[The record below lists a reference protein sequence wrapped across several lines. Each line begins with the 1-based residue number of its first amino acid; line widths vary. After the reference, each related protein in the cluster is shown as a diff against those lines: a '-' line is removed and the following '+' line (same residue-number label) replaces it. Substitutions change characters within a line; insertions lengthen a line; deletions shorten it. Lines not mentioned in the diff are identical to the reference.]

1 MANWW
6 ERQMYAAKSY
16 ANRLLEQGGVFDIT
30 DELARF
36 DDDDMSA
43 TDYLSAAGS
52 ALWQTAHMPLQQLM
66 SGAQEVNRFIGADLR
81 AGQSAP
87 NWSDL
92 FTKEGRASLGE
103 PVGDLYNWGAINDY
117 FTGGL
122 DEEERQ
128 KIEAERGLPAARLG
142 YTPVSASDAYIIG
155 VDKAVNRHGKGILWT
170 PVGIPYAVGS
180 FFNPTDGVQ
189 SNGSYLPA
197 SFDMWS
203 QDAGQQVWE
212 RSQMTHQLIAGQV
225 VVESFVD
232 PMNFLAGP
240 IAAGIRGIRTATLT
254 GTRGMVAAEDVA
266 KTFDL
271 IANGAADQR
280 QMLRF
285 RQWVPGRGLWTPQR
299 MLTEM
304 AYNPN
309 QREMLQRIAET
320 KDVGTLRRWIAE
332 APGGAMA
339 EGEGADV
346 LASILSRLDKPE
358 DVAAAFYAAAYR
370 DKTAVDRVLNAL
382 EDGVGSMPAANELKS
397 MTGVGLNV
405 LEEAPFQFGDDIL
418 PEGHILRTT
427 APDFVNHAIDNA
439 VAKMGL
445 PEGTPNP
452 LREQWDALVK
462 GQQDAVYREVQN
474 HQSAMIG
481 AERMLKSDEMV
492 SEGRMLKSMPTGTR
506 GRRVLDRVERGDP
519 RASVRAGNWLTSHF
533 VPAIKINGRSTRT
546 SASVWLTSRPGLTF
560 SLHGLDAVERFD
572 DVIHY
577 VDGLTEGGFA
587 NLDMVKQLRDEFV
600 QAGAITKAPEQMR
613 ASLMNQLQTEALAT
627 IAARRG
633 ASPEAARVL
642 AEAGMSKGEKMARA
656 LNSMDEG
663 YTTTIVEDGLPLI
676 LAGHPAAARQ
686 TANFIPLMDLK
697 AVDDALK
704 SRGLKAYTSGDAIL
718 SEANV
723 SAELDL
729 VGATQ
734 KGVAR
739 VGRNKAVKAV
749 HNVTDVMDAVNT
761 VFKASVLLR
770 LGYPVRNLSEAHLS
784 AYASGTGWLNVMA
797 AADIPHLMSNF
808 MVNVARTP
816 QRMIDRTATYWGL
829 VKNEDALIA
838 TAKALEP
845 AVNQSAD
852 NISRLV
858 MAATNEETLSA
869 LVRTVNEGNPAES
882 AAALRELETL
892 IGWRLRATHEL
903 ESRLA
908 GEGLLGEHAK
918 LSGRYYHADTTG
930 DFTLDGAKG
939 PISVVEDPVVA
950 QVNVDGVWGADEWLN
965 AAPPKGA
972 GSIPKTTFTPAQQRV
987 LAEVAAAHPS
997 KKWTI
1002 QSDGSIKFKSGNG
1015 YNDIAASLDAEIAA
1029 TQARLDGATLAGE
1042 AQQER
1047 VRLRNL
1053 TRARNTLD
1061 DAGKWLSHQSAL
1073 AKRAKGEHIQFRVNE
1088 DSPWVD
1094 WDKTLSYHGGVG
1106 RDSYQFRTVP
1116 KGTTGAQPQR
1126 VPIDVWGAEL
1136 DLTDDAVVD
1145 SLLAKFGDKVDAKTV
1160 GEARAGDRAAQ
1171 VRLSEVL
1178 AKEGYYRIRLPEGAK
1193 WNGEHVLIHP
1203 EGVGERAYARMLKE
1217 QIEDLVRAE
1226 INPKVNVPLLDN
1238 AALVRKA
1245 NQGLLT
1251 DAGAKQIGKDLVP
1264 EKISSRMSTTKI
1276 LQEGGFDALLE
1287 EALDTHKSLKS
1298 QQAAVNAAHLTRRA
1312 KTHQFAKRR
1321 GISQRTWEF
1330 SSKYR
1335 SFYAVDDLLHGQ
1347 NGGAYA
1353 QVTSGD
1359 LTQTM
1364 VYSTSAHQAELLN
1377 DMSRAM
1383 MNPEEITP
1391 GDPRYFDALANL
1403 MGRHLRD
1410 TPGAIPPG
1418 ASQAITS
1425 DIDPVIARALQSG
1438 DRERLLDETID
1449 WALNTKEGRD
1459 WLNTMGLKSAPS
1471 VSKAKQAAFRAEQRR
1486 GLPKP
1491 KGEFWTLEERRQIH
1505 RRQWTDDLNNP
1516 AALHDVEVADVI
1528 RAQFNFAE
1536 NFILPNQRVRD
1547 LFLSGQATGDNL
1559 RAAYAESPWQLHSFN
1574 GLTSPTHPTFRR
1586 AMKQRRMNEDSMG
1599 RVMDQLIPALGTA
1612 LQKIGSGPETRLAR
1626 HPVYLAIGK
1635 ADLQQRI
1642 AYGEATLGR
1651 ELNMDELLQARAAS
1665 QKFALKKMEETLYT
1679 LKSRSAVDDFMRFVM
1694 PFFPAWRNTVS
1705 RWGKFAATN
1714 PGGVAQVGRLYNS
1727 AFGDMPF
1734 YDSATGDQVDLEAV
1748 DPKEA
1753 FTLLPGV
1760 GSWVPGWKNDPAMK
1774 EAMRRTKISPRSIDV
1789 IFQGD
1794 AFNPG
1799 FGPWMAVPV
1808 QEILK
1813 RKSDLY
1819 NSPVGKEV
1827 AKWFLPV
1834 GPQNTGN
1841 AGLDAVFTFL
1851 PSALKPLANKAFN
1864 TQSYIS
1870 TRNRVA
1876 STYVANGYGEGKTPA
1891 QIDEEIDNATVKMLG
1906 IKTLMYLVS
1915 PVSAQQVGDHEY
1927 YAGQYRSLMETQPDS
1942 RAAEEKFLE
1951 RFGEEKWLYTRSS
1964 TANQTGGMAT
1974 GMVVENQKSMDE
1986 INELATTVYDDP
1998 RLLGFLENLGP
2009 DGELMPYNPDDY
2021 NPYARNWQMQN
2032 KPGSSTDPYRGTKE
2046 FADLQR
2052 DAKAQ
2057 LGWRYYDYGM
2067 NQLDLQLQQEGFVP
2081 GTPQFIKERGLR
2093 AAQVSSVVAQKV
2105 PEWAEARGKIDSGK
2119 TERNAEFFREVFT
2132 NTDWGKSRQNTA
2144 IGQSIIGYL
2153 TDRETVRAEIARR
2166 YTSGQKGVA
2175 KSLNSVANEDLA
2187 AWLRARRELY
2197 AQGSLSFDE
2206 WANQYFRN
2214 DNVIYDEE
2222 EIEAVL

>member
-16 ANRLLEQGGVFDIT
+16 ASRLLEQGGVFDIT

-66 SGAQEVNRFIGADLR
+66 SGAQEVNRIGGTLER
-81 AGQSAP
+81 MTPTEEGVFGQWNFGA
-87 NWSDL
+87 
-92 FTKEGRASLGE
+92 
-103 PVGDLYNWGAINDY
+103 VGDY

-122 DEEERQ
+122 DESERQ
-128 KIEAERGLPAARLG
+128 KIEAERGIPAARAG
-142 YTPVSASDAYIIG
+142 YTPVSLSDAYIIG
-155 VDKAVNRHGKGILWT
+155 VDKAVNRYGKGIMWT
-170 PVGIPYAVGS
+170 PQGIPYAVGS

-197 SFDMWS
+197 SFDMYS

-225 VVESFVD
+225 VVESVVD
-232 PMNFLAGP
+232 PMNFLSGP
-240 IAAGIRGIRTATLT
+240 LAASIKGMRAATLT

-271 IANGAADQR
+271 IANGASEQR

-309 QREMLQRIAET
+309 QRKMLERIAET
-320 KDVGTLRRWIAE
+320 KDVGTLRRWISE

-370 DKTAVDRVLNAL
+370 DETAINRVLGAL
-382 EDGVGSMPAANELKS
+382 EDGVGSMPAANELKT

-405 LEEAPFQFGDDIL
+405 LEEAPFQFGDGLL
-418 PEGHILRTT
+418 PDGHLLRSY

-452 LREQWDALVK
+452 LREQWDALAK
-462 GQQDAVYREVQN
+462 AQQDAVYREVQS
-474 HQSAMIG
+474 HRSAMLG

-492 SEGRMLKSMPTGTR
+492 AEGRMLTSLPTGTR
-506 GRRVLDRVERGDP
+506 GTRILNRVERGDP

-533 VPAIKINGRSTRT
+533 IPAIKVNGRSTRT

-587 NLDMVKQLRDEFV
+587 NLDLVKQLRDEFV
-600 QAGAITKAPEQMR
+600 QAGAVTKAPEQMR
-613 ASLMNQLQTEALAT
+613 ASLMNQLQTEAITT

-633 ASPEAARVL
+633 ASPEAARLL

-663 YTTTIVEDGLPLI
+663 YTTTIVEDGVPLI

-704 SRGLKAYTSGDAIL
+704 SKGLQAYTMNGDMLL
-718 SEANV
+718 SEV
-723 SAELDL
+723 KAELDL
-729 VGATQ
+729 VGATE

-739 VGRNKAVKAV
+739 VGRNKMVRGA
-749 HNVTDVMDAVNT
+749 HTVTDLMDGVNT

-797 AADIPHLMSNF
+797 AADIPTLMSNF
-808 MVNVARTP
+808 MVNVANTP
-816 QRMIDRTATYWGL
+816 FRMIDRTKTYWGL
-829 VKNEDALIA
+829 VKNEDALLA
-838 TAKALEP
+838 AAKAIEP

-852 NISRLV
+852 NIKRLV
-858 MAATNEETLSA
+858 MAATDEATLSA
-869 LVRTVNEGNPAES
+869 LVRAVNEGSPVES
-882 AAALRELETL
+882 AAAVRDLKTL
-892 IGWRLRATHEL
+892 LGWRMRAVHEL
-903 ESRLA
+903 DVKHA
-908 GEGLLGEHAK
+908 GDGLLGEHAK

-930 DFTLDGAKG
+930 DFALDGANG
-939 PISVVEDPVVA
+939 PISVVSDPVVA
-950 QVNVDGVWGADEWLN
+950 QDNIDALWSADDWRN
-965 AAPPKGA
+965 AAPPRGA
-972 GSIPKTTFTPAQQRV
+972 GSIPKSAFTPAQRRV
-987 LAEVAAAHPS
+987 LAEVAAASPS
-997 KKWTI
+997 KKWAVRPDGTI
-1002 QSDGSIKFKSGNG
+1002 QFKSGNG

-1029 TQARLDGATLAGE
+1029 TTDAARKRVLVNARKNLDE
-1042 AQQER
+1042 S
-1047 VRLRNL
+1047 
-1053 TRARNTLD
+1053 
-1061 DAGKWLSHQSAL
+1061 GKWVSHQKAL
-1073 AKRAKGEHIQFRVNE
+1073 ASRAKGEHVQFRADE

-1094 WDKTLSYHGGVG
+1094 WDGKTMSYRGGA
-1106 RDSYQFRTVP
+1106 RASYQFRTVP
-1116 KGTTGAQPQR
+1116 KGKAGGQPSKTG
-1126 VPIDVWGAEL
+1126 IDAWGPEL

-1145 SLLAKFGDKVDAKTV
+1145 SMLAKFGDRMDAKTL

-1171 VRLSEVL
+1171 VRLSEVM
-1178 AKEGYYRIRLPEGAK
+1178 AKEGYYRLRLPEGAQ
-1193 WNGEHVLIHP
+1193 WNGEHILVHP
-1203 EGVGERAYARMLKE
+1203 DGVGERAYARLLKE
-1217 QIEDLVRAE
+1217 QIEDLVRAD
-1226 INPKVNVPLLDN
+1226 INPNVNVPLLQSKK
-1238 AALVRKA
+1238 AVRKA
-1245 NQGLLT
+1245 NQGMIT
-1251 DAGAKQIGKDLVP
+1251 DKGAQKMGAALVP
-1264 EKISSRMSTTKI
+1264 EKIESRMSNAKI
-1276 LQEGGFDALLE
+1276 LEEGGFGALLE
-1287 EALDTHKSLKS
+1287 EAIDTHRGLKS
-1298 QQAAVNAAHLTRRA
+1298 QQAAINAAYLTRSA
-1312 KTHQFAKRR
+1312 KTHRLAKRR
-1321 GISQRTWEF
+1321 GIGEKTWTFGSQ
-1330 SSKYR
+1330 
-1335 SFYAVDDLLHGQ
+1335 YATYKVADLLHGRD
-1347 NGGAYA
+1347 GGAYS

-1410 TPGAIPPG
+1410 TPGAVPPG

-1449 WALNTKEGRD
+1449 WALNTKDGRN
-1459 WLNTMGLKSAPS
+1459 WLDTMGLKSAPT
-1471 VSKAKQAAFRAEQRR
+1471 VQKAKAAAARAEARR

-1505 RRQWTDDLNNP
+1505 RQQWTDDLNNP

-1559 RAAYAESPWQLHSFN
+1559 RAAYAESPWHLQSFN
-1574 GLTSPTHPTFRR
+1574 GLTSPTHPSFRR
-1586 AMKQRRMNEDSMG
+1586 SMKQRRMNEDSMG

-1635 ADLQQRI
+1635 SDLQQRI

-1651 ELNMDELLQARAAS
+1651 ALNMDELLMARSAS
-1665 QKFALKKMEETLYT
+1665 QKFALRKMEETLYT

-1734 YDSATGDQVDLEAV
+1734 YDSATGDQIDLEAV

-1808 QEILK
+1808 QEILR
-1813 RKSDLY
+1813 RKSELY

-1834 GPQNTGN
+1834 GPQNTGS

-1864 TQSYIS
+1864 TESYIS

-1876 STYVANGYGEGKTPA
+1876 STYVANGYGEGKTP
-1891 QIDEEIDNATVKMLG
+1891 QEIDEEIDNATVKMLG

-1927 YAGQYRSLMETQPDS
+1927 YAGQYRSLMETQGDS
-1942 RAAEEKFLE
+1942 RMAEEKFLE
-1951 RFGEEKWLYTRSS
+1951 RFGEERWLYTRSS
-1964 TANQTGGMAT
+1964 TANLTGGMAT
-1974 GMVVENQKSMDE
+1974 GMVAENQRSLSE
-1986 INELATTVYDDP
+1986 VNELATTVYDDP

-2021 NPYARNWQMQN
+2021 NPYARNQQMQTA
-2032 KPGSSTDPYRGTKE
+2032 PGSSQTPYRGTKN
-2046 FADLQR
+2046 FAELQK

-2067 NQLDLQLQQEGFVP
+2067 DQLDLKLQEEGFVP
-2081 GTPQFIKERGLR
+2081 GTPQFIKERGIR
-2093 AAQVSSVVAQKV
+2093 SPQVASVVGQKV

-2119 TERNAEFFREVFT
+2119 TERNADFFREVFT
-2132 NTDWGKSRQNTA
+2132 NTEWGKSRQGTA
-2144 IGQSIIGYL
+2144 VAQSIMGYL
-2153 TDRETVRAEIARR
+2153 ADRERVRAEIARR
-2166 YTSGQKGVA
+2166 YTSGQKGAA

-2187 AWLRARRELY
+2187 AWLTARRELY
-2197 AQGSLSFDE
+2197 SQGSLSFDD
-2206 WANQYFRN
+2206 WAKQYFRN
-2214 DNVIYDEE
+2214 DNVVYDEE

>member
-16 ANRLLEQGGVFDIT
+16 ASRLLEQGGVFDIT

-52 ALWQTAHMPLQQLM
+52 AIWQTAHMPLQQMM
-66 SGAQEVNRFIGADLR
+66 SGAQEVNRFVGADLR
-81 AGQSAP
+81 AGRAAP
-87 NWSDL
+87 SLTDL

-103 PVGDLYNWGAINDY
+103 PVGDLYDWGAINDY

-122 DEEERQ
+122 DEQERQ
-128 KIEAERGLPAARLG
+128 KIEAERGIPAARLG

-155 VDKAVNRHGKGILWT
+155 VDKAVNRYGKGIMWT

-180 FFNPTDGVQ
+180 FFNPNDGVQ

-197 SFDMWS
+197 SFDMWT

-225 VVESFVD
+225 VVESLVD

-271 IANGAADQR
+271 IANGAMEQR

-285 RQWVPGRGLWTPQR
+285 RQWVPGRGLWTPER
-299 MLTEM
+299 MLHEM
-304 AYNPN
+304 AYNPK
-309 QREMLQRIAET
+309 QRDMLERVASM

-339 EGEGADV
+339 EGEGADA

-382 EDGVGSMPAANELKS
+382 EEGVGSMPAANELRT
-397 MTGVGLNV
+397 MTGVGVNV

-418 PEGHILRTT
+418 PEGHILRTS

-439 VAKMGL
+439 VARMGL

-452 LREQWDALVK
+452 LREQWDALAK
-462 GQQDAVYREVQN
+462 AQQDAVYREVQS
-474 HQSAMIG
+474 HQSAMLG

-492 SEGRMLKSMPTGTR
+492 AEGRMLKSMPKGWRGTDTLI
-506 GRRVLDRVERGDP
+506 RVKKGDP

-587 NLDMVKQLRDEFV
+587 NLDLVKQLRDEFV

-613 ASLMNQLQTEALAT
+613 ASLMNQLQTEAIAT

-633 ASPEAARVL
+633 ASPDAARLL

-656 LNSMDEG
+656 LNSLDEG

-704 SRGLKAYTSGDAIL
+704 SKGLQAYTGKGDMLL
-718 SEANV
+718 SEV
-723 SAELDL
+723 QAELEL

-739 VGRNKAVKAV
+739 VGRNKVVKAV

-797 AADIPHLMSNF
+797 AADIPTLMGNF
-808 MVNVARTP
+808 MVNMKNTP
-816 QRMIDRTATYWGL
+816 FRMIDRTKTYWGL
-829 VKNEDALIA
+829 TKNEDALLA
-838 TAKALEP
+838 AAKAIEP

-852 NISRLV
+852 NIARLV

-869 LVRTVNEGNPAES
+869 LVRVVNEGNPAES
-882 AAALRELETL
+882 AAAVRELKTL
-892 IGWRLRATHEL
+892 LGWRLRATHEL
-903 ESRLA
+903 DVAHA
-908 GEGLLGEHAK
+908 GDGLLGEHAK
-918 LSGRYYHADTTG
+918 LSGRYYHADSTG
-930 DFTLDGAKG
+930 DFDLANPSG
-939 PISVVEDPVVA
+939 PISVVENPVVA
-950 QVNVDGVWGADEWLN
+950 QDNIDALWGADEWLN

-1106 RDSYQFRTVP
+1106 RDSYQFRSVP
-1116 KGTTGAQPQR
+1116 KGKTGGKPSKAA
-1126 VPIDVWGAEL
+1126 IDVWGPEL
-1136 DLTDDAVVD
+1136 DLTDTNVVD
-1145 SLLAKFGDKVDAKTV
+1145 SLLAKFGDRVDATLL

-1178 AKEGYYRIRLPEGAK
+1178 AKEGYYRIRLPEGPK
-1193 WNGEHVLIHP
+1193 WNGEHVLVHP
-1203 EGVGERAYARMLKE
+1203 DGVGERAYARLLKE
-1217 QIEDLVRAE
+1217 QIESLVRAE
-1226 INPKVNVPLLDN
+1226 INPNVNVPLLRSKSMN
-1238 AALVRKA
+1238 RKA
-1245 NQGLLT
+1245 NQGILPEESIREMGK
-1251 DAGAKQIGKDLVP
+1251 AYVPKKIHSEMSPAQIL
-1264 EKISSRMSTTKI
+1264 E
-1276 LQEGGFDALLE
+1276 QGGFGHLLE
-1287 EALDTHKSLKS
+1287 EAIDTHRGLKS
-1298 QQAAVNAAHLTRRA
+1298 QQAAIEAAYLTRSA
-1312 KTHQFAKRR
+1312 KTHRLAKKR
-1321 GISQRTWEF
+1321 GISHKTWTF
-1330 SSKYR
+1330 GGR
-1335 SFYAVDDLLHGQ
+1335 YATYQVDDLLHGRD
-1347 NGGAYA
+1347 GGAYA

-1410 TPGAIPPG
+1410 TPGAVPAG

-1599 RVMDQLIPALGTA
+1599 KIMDQLIPALGTA

-1642 AYGEATLGR
+1642 AFGEATLGR

-1694 PFFPAWRNTVS
+1694 PFFPAWRNAVS
-1705 RWGKFAATN
+1705 RWGKFTVTN

-1734 YDSATGDQVDLEAV
+1734 YDSSTGDQVDLEAV

-1753 FTLLPGV
+1753 YTLLPGV
-1760 GSWVPGWKNDPAMK
+1760 GSWVPIWNNDPAMR

-1799 FGPWMAVPV
+1799 FGPWIAAPA
-1808 QEILK
+1808 QWLLQQ
-1813 RKSDLY
+1813 KSELY

-1834 GPQNTGN
+1834 GPQNTGS

-1851 PSALKPLANKAFN
+1851 PSALKPLANKAFS

-1876 STYVANGYGEGKTPA
+1876 STYVANGYGEGKTDKE
-1891 QIDEEIDNATVKMLG
+1891 ISDEIDTATVKMLG

-1927 YAGQYRSLMETQPDS
+1927 YAGQYRSLMETQGDS
-1942 RAAEEKFLE
+1942 RLAEEKFLE
-1951 RFGEEKWLYTRSS
+1951 RFGEERWLYTRSS

-1974 GMVVENQKSMDE
+1974 GMVVENQKSLEE
-1986 INELATTVYDDP
+1986 INELATTTYDDP

-2021 NPYARNWQMQN
+2021 NAYARNWQMQN

-2046 FADLQR
+2046 FAELQR

-2067 NQLDLQLQQEGFVP
+2067 DQLDLKLQEEGLVP
-2081 GTPQFIKERGLR
+2081 GTPQFIKERALR
-2093 AAQVSSVVAQKV
+2093 APQIASVVAQKI

-2132 NTDWGKSRQNTA
+2132 NTDWGKSRAQTGVA
-2144 IGQSIIGYL
+2144 QSIIGYL

-2166 YTSGQKGVA
+2166 VQSGAPGTA

-2187 AWLRARRELY
+2187 AWLTSRREMY
-2197 AQGSLSFDE
+2197 SKDSLSFDD
-2206 WANQYFRN
+2206 WAKQFFRN

-2222 EIEAVL
+2222 EIKAVL